1 MELSKNIFFNTDKLI
16 ENTVVKISYTG
27 KFFQE
32 ESEEVYIHYGF
43 GLEWNGLSEVKME
56 KTELGFQ
63 AEILLSNEDTFNF
76 CFRNGNNEWDNN
88 EGANYVFD
96 IEKNVLDLVVTAD
109 ETSLCTRKKLRKTY
123 LWSKKV
129 RIAVYKLITYLP
141 KIISGNYSRKVNN
154 VDAE

>member
-27 KFFQE
+27 KFYQE
-32 ESEEVYIHYGF
+32 SSEEVYIHYGF
-43 GLEWNGLSEVKME
+43 GLEWNGLSEVKMD

-63 AEILLSNEDTFNF
+63 AEILLSDEETFNF
-76 CFRNGNNEWDNN
+76 CFRNSNNEWDNN

-96 IEKNVLDLVVTAD
+96 IEKNVLDLVVKAEDTAL
-109 ETSLCTRKKLRKTY
+109 STRKKLRKTY

-129 RIAVYKLITYLP
+129 RLAVYKIITYLP
-141 KIISGNYSRKVNN
+141 KIISGNYKRRVT
-154 VDAE
+154 DM